1 MKRRKARRTQ
11 SSGAPKWMVTYSDM
25 VTLILVFFILLFSM
39 SQIDLAKFEAI
50 SESFRNRNILEFFP
64 SAVPLDNPTEH
75 TSTKESGKQTN
86 EFDTPT
92 QLPDIT
98 DRDRETE
105 EKDSLDVLL
114 ADVDRFLEDNDL
126 NDVISANRT
135 KRGVVLVLQESILFD
150 SGEAEIIESGKPFL
164 ERVGSLLLEIPNNV
178 KVEGHTDSRPIS
190 NFRYPSNWELSG
202 ARASSVIRHLIT
214 ENEFAHERFS
224 AVGYAETRPI
234 VPNSS
239 AANWSKNRRVE
250 IVILEEASDEDI

>member
-1 MKRRKARRTQ
+1 MWTSQRQWKVSQKVMPMKPRKTRRNQ
-11 SSGAPKWMVTYSDM
+11 SGGSPKWMTTYSDM

-75 TSTKESGKQTN
+75 TSTLESGKQTN

-92 QLPDIT
+92 QLPDKT
-98 DRDRETE
+98 DRDRETDNKQE
-105 EKDSLDVLL
+105 DSLDMLL
-114 ADVDRFLEDNDL
+114 ANVDSFLEEHDL
-126 NDVISANRT
+126 NDVINADRT
-135 KRGVVLVLQESILFD
+135 DGGVVLVLQDSILFD

-164 ERVGSLLLEIPNNV
+164 EKIGSLLLEIPNNV

-202 ARASSVIRHLIT
+202 ARASSVIR
-214 ENEFAHERFS
+214 
-224 AVGYAETRPI
+224 
-234 VPNSS
+234 
-239 AANWSKNRRVE
+239 
-250 IVILEEASDEDI
+250 